1 MAWFS
6 STVCAAF
13 WGLIVIGSSLSAQ
26 ACQIR
31 RPGQPSGQIPGSQQ
45 PERALSSRL
54 ILMLGQGSGCT
65 RKTNV
70 PSTLWLDTERLQARL
85 QRFTPFTPPILNRPR
100 SNVSLRVISVSFWK
114 SPGTCNEYDIK
125 KKNPDLVAIEQSS
138 QYILYHGSFMSLVLF
153 GVCSTCPGFTQS
165 LHAAYLASAC
175 VFCTDILL
183 AIMNATSFFF
193 FY

>member
-125 KKNPDLVAIEQSS
+125 KKYPDLVAIEQNSHS
-138 QYILYHGSFMSLVLF
+138 VPWLLYVSGLIWRVQYMSRFHTVF
-153 GVCSTCPGFTQS
+153 AC
-165 LHAAYLASAC
+165 C
-175 VFCTDILL
+175 VFGLSLCFL
-183 AIMNATSFFF
+183 
-193 FY
+193 Y